1 MAEIL
6 DIVDRDGNPT
16 GETVSRTIAH
26 RDGIRH
32 RTAHVWLLRHGL
44 SGETEILLQKRCAD
58 KDSFPGC
65 YDISSAG
72 HIPAGQSFGFSA
84 VRELREELGLTVTE
98 DALCPCGIRRVY
110 RKLPRQRV
118 SGRSGFDDLRSLVH
132 AGDGRAPCAAGG
144 NRIRAVAAHRHVSP
158 GCRGKPDPAL
168 YLHGRT
174 RNPTP
179 RHGNLTGTKS
189 HTKSGSSH
197 SP

>member
-16 GETVSRTIAH
+16 GETVSRTITH

-44 SGETEILLQKRCAD
+44 SGETEILLQKRSAD

-98 DALCPCGIRRVY
+98 DALCPCGIRRFAYTGSFHGSVFRDDQVSMIY
-110 RKLPRQRV
+110 GLWYTPEMGELRVQPEEIESVLWLPIDTCLQAV
-118 SGRSGFDDLRSLVH
+118 
-132 AGDGRAPCAAGG
+132 AE
-144 NRIRAVAAHRHVSP
+144 NRIPHCIYMEELEILR
-158 GCRGKPDPAL
+158 RGM
-168 YLHGRT
+168 GI
-174 RNPTP
+174 
-179 RHGNLTGTKS
+179 
-189 HTKSGSSH
+189 
-197 SP
+197 

>member
-98 DALCPCGIRRVY
+98 DALCPCGIRRFAYTGSFHGSVFRDNQVSMIY
-110 RKLPRQRV
+110 GLWYTPEMGELRVQPEEIESVLWLPIDTCLQAV
-118 SGRSGFDDLRSLVH
+118 
-132 AGDGRAPCAAGG
+132 AE
-144 NRIRAVAAHRHVSP
+144 NRIPHCIYMEELEILR
-158 GCRGKPDPAL
+158 RGM
-168 YLHGRT
+168 GI
-174 RNPTP
+174 
-179 RHGNLTGTKS
+179 
-189 HTKSGSSH
+189 
-197 SP
+197 

>member
-1 MAEIL
+1 MDSPEVGYTMAEIL

-98 DALCPCGIRRVY
+98 DALCPCGIRRFAYTGSFHGSMFRDDQVSMIY
-110 RKLPRQRV
+110 GLWYTPEMGELRVQPEEIESVLWLPIDTCLQAV
-118 SGRSGFDDLRSLVH
+118 
-132 AGDGRAPCAAGG
+132 AE
-144 NRIRAVAAHRHVSP
+144 NRIPHCIYMEELEILR
-158 GCRGKPDPAL
+158 RGM
-168 YLHGRT
+168 GI
-174 RNPTP
+174 
-179 RHGNLTGTKS
+179 
-189 HTKSGSSH
+189 
-197 SP
+197 